1 MTTHAGPVLMPA
13 TATNIKIFHG
23 CKLQVTVAAAVLE
36 DMCAAASAAV
46 ASAAAHNTGQPPR
59 C

>member
-1 MTTHAGPVLMPA
+1 MPA